1 MRLWGTFGAQVT
13 IVSERY
19 FKLRGK
25 GGCVVPTYNPSTHE
39 AEVEGI
45 ENLKVSLGY
54 THPVLKHIQEI

>member
-25 GGCVVPTYNPSTHE
+25 GGCVVPTYNPSTQE
-39 AEVEGI
+39 AEGAGI
-45 ENLKVSLGY
+45 EN
-54 THPVLKHIQEI
+54 